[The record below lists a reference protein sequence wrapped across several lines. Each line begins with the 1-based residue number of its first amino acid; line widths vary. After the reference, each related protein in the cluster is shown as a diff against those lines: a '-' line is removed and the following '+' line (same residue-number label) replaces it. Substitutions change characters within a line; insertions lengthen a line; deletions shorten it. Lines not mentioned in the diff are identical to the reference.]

1 MKNIAIKV
9 KNRKQL
15 DKATEILKKQGLKL
29 LENQDEQWIEYH
41 INWAF
46 EKDTAFVVVFDWGNF
61 GYFNYDGDYDVIKYK
76 KFKNQY
82 K

>member
-15 DKATEILKKQGLKL
+15 DKATEILKKQGLKIADRH
-29 LENQDEQWIEYH
+29 NEQWIEEY

-46 EKDTAFVVVFDWGNF
+46 KDNTAFVVVYYNF
-61 GYFNYDGDYDVIKYK
+61 WVITTTTGSK
-76 KFKNQY
+76 K
-82 K
+82 